1 MDERCFQAK
10 EHTLDKDL
18 HKGKADHAAAL
29 LLDEFQSDPS
39 QALALVKSEMSRQS
53 QGSNR
58 DKLHINVENNGD
70 VVIWDRGEKNGRYAG
85 NVPEDMRAQFTQKQA
100 KAEAPAAV
108 RADERTPQMRAEAR
122 YQSPGPQSYEYS
134 QPRRKGFHIPCPIEF
149 GVKDGSVRLGLNIF
163 GLAKGGV
170 MLGAKTRA
178 YAGSDAL
185 NTVASAGVDF
195 NKNHIGPAAGW
206 RVLGDSVTSGSAKV
220 GITPNADGINIGGG
234 ADAHVFGKTVGAGGH
249 GGLEIGNKFGPKADA
264 YTHVGEAKVGANAY
278 ANLSEQ
284 GIQAG
289 GDTDIGA
296 QPYAGVHAQAR
307 AGLGAVNEARADVGT
322 NIGDNGISA
331 GAGLYP
337 QVHPDVYV
345 KAYSGDRSAGVGLNP
360 GRAWW
365 QKTNN
370 DDIP

>member
-1 MDERCFQAK
+1 MDERCFQTK

-18 HKGKADHAAAL
+18 HKGKADHASAL
-29 LLDEFQSDPS
+29 LLDEFQSNPD
-39 QALALVKSEMSRQS
+39 QALALVKSEMARQS
-53 QGSNR
+53 QSPNK
-58 DKLHINVENNGD
+58 DKLHIAVENNGD
-70 VVIWDRGEKNGRYAG
+70 VVIWDRGEKSGRYAG
-85 NVPEDMRAQFTQKQA
+85 NIPENMRAQLMDNK
-100 KAEAPAAV
+100 APAAV
-108 RADERTPQMRAEAR
+108 QAEAR
-122 YQSPGPQSYEYS
+122 YQSPGPQPYEYT
-134 QPRRKGFHIPCPIEF
+134 QPRHKGFHIPFPIQI
-149 GVKDGSVRLGLNIF
+149 GVHDGSLRLGVNIL

-195 NKNHIGPAAGW
+195 NKDHIGPAAGW
-206 RVLGDSVTSGSAKV
+206 RVLGDNVTSGSARV
-220 GITPNADGINIGGG
+220 GITPNKDGINIGGG
-234 ADAHVFGKTVGAGGH
+234 ADAHVFGKAIGAGGH
-249 GGLEIGNKFGPKADA
+249 GGLEIGQKFGPKADA
-264 YTHVGEAKVGANAY
+264 FTHVGPAKVDASGY
-278 ANLSEQ
+278 ANLSDQ
-284 GIQAG
+284 GLQAG

-322 NIGDNGISA
+322 NVGDNGIST

-345 KAYSGDRSAGVGLNP
+345 RAYSGDKSAGVGLNP

-365 QKTNN
+365 NKADSN
-370 DDIP
+370 DIP

>member
-1 MDERCFQAK
+1 MDERCYQDK

-18 HKGKADHAAAL
+18 HKGKADHAATL
-29 LLDEFQSDPS
+29 LLDEFQSNPT

-53 QGSNR
+53 QSPTH
-58 DKLHINVENNGD
+58 DKLHINIENNGD

-85 NVPEDMRAQFTQKQA
+85 NVPENMRAQFTQNQTQA
-100 KAEAPAAV
+100 DAPSAV
-108 RADERTPQMRAEAR
+108 RANER

-134 QPRRKGFHIPCPIEF
+134 QPRHKGFHIPCPIEF

-206 RVLGDSVTSGSAKV
+206 RVLGDSVTSGNAKV
-220 GITPNADGINIGGG
+220 GITPNKDGINIGGG
-234 ADAHVFGKTVGAGGH
+234 ADAHVFGKAIGAGGH

-264 YTHVGEAKVGANAY
+264 FTHVGPAKVDASGY
-278 ANLSEQ
+278 ANLSDQ
-284 GIQAG
+284 GLQAG

-322 NIGDNGISA
+322 NIGDNGVSA

-365 QKTNN
+365 QKTNS